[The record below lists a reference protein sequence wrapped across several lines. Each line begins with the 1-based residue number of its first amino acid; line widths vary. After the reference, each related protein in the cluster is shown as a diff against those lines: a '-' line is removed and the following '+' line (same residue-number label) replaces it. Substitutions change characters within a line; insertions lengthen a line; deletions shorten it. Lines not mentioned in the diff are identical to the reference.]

1 MKKFIVSTTINYPT
15 EAYKKYAALKDWT
28 LIIVG
33 DLKTPHKNYSNN
45 KNLIYLHPKDQEKM
59 SNKLSDL
66 IGWNC
71 IQRRNFGYLLAYK
84 MGADLIATVD
94 DDNIPYNFWGKK
106 IHINKFINVDY
117 YKTNYIAFDPLSIFD
132 FHQRLW
138 HRGFPLQLLE
148 TRKNFIKKKKKILFD
163 IQANLWN
170 QAPDIDAINRMNLS
184 NENFKF
190 KKIEP
195 YSSNAYIPFN
205 SQNTILSRKII
216 KNYFLF
222 PHIGRMDDIWAAY
235 YVQSLG
241 YKVIFDNATVYQ
253 ARNYH
258 NIYDD
263 FKKEIIGY
271 KNNFELITNLKK
283 NSLHIK
289 RFLPSKSYQALKI
302 YEKLFI

>member
-15 EAYKKYAALKDWT
+15 VAYKKYAALKEWT

-33 DLKTPHKNYSNN
+33 DLKTPHKHYSTN

-59 SNKLSDL
+59 SNKLSNL

-117 YKTNYIAFDPLSIFD
+117 YKTKNIAFDPLSIFK
-132 FHQRLW
+132 FNQRLW

-148 TRKNFIKKKKKILFD
+148 TRKNFIKKKKKLLFD

-190 KKIEP
+190 KRIEP

-253 ARNYH
+253 DRNYH

-271 KNNFELITNLKK
+271 KNNFELIKNLKK
-283 NSLHIK
+283 NFFYIK
-289 RFLPSKSYQALKI
+289 RFLPKKSYQALKI

>member
-15 EAYKKYAALKDWT
+15 VAYKKYAALKEWT

-33 DLKTPHKNYSNN
+33 DLKTPHKHYSTN

-59 SNKLSDL
+59 SNKLSNL

-117 YKTNYIAFDPLSIFD
+117 YKTKNIAFDPLSIFK
-132 FHQRLW
+132 FNQRLW

-190 KKIEP
+190 KRIEP

-253 ARNYH
+253 DRNYH

-271 KNNFELITNLKK
+271 KNNFELIKNLKK
-283 NSLHIK
+283 NFFYIK
-289 RFLPSKSYQALKI
+289 RFLPKKSYQALKI

>member
-1 MKKFIVSTTINYPT
+1 MKKFIVSTTINSLT
-15 EAYKKYAALKDWT
+15 IAYKKFSSFKDWT
-28 LIIVG
+28 LIVVG
-33 DLKTPHKNYSNN
+33 DLKTPHKYYSTN
-45 KNLIYLHPKDQEKM
+45 KDLIYLHPKDQEKM

-66 IGWNC
+66 IGWKC

-94 DDNIPYNFWGKK
+94 DDNIPYDFWGKK
-106 IHINKFINVDY
+106 IHINKSINVDF
-117 YKTNYIAFDPLSIFD
+117 YKTKNVAFDPLSIFKFD
-132 FHQRLW
+132 QKLW

-148 TRKNFIKKKKKILFD
+148 SRKIFIKTKKKIWFD

-195 YSSNAYIPFN
+195 YSSNAFIPFN

-241 YKVIFDNATVYQ
+241 YKVVFDNATVYQ

-258 NIYDD
+258 NVYDD
-263 FKKEIIGY
+263 FKKETIGY
-271 KNNFELITNLKK
+271 KNNFELIVNLKK
-283 NSLHIK
+283 NSLLIK
-289 RFLPSKSYQALKI
+289 KFLPNKSYQALKI

>member
-1 MKKFIVSTTINYPT
+1 MNKFIVSTTINAPT
-15 EAYKKYAALKDWT
+15 LAYRKYAALKEWT

-33 DLKTPHKNYSNN
+33 DLKTPHKHYSTN

-84 MGADLIATVD
+84 MGAELIATVD

-117 YKTNYIAFDPLSIFD
+117 YKTKNIAFDPLSIFK
-132 FHQRLW
+132 FNQRLW

-148 TRKNFIKKKKKILFD
+148 TRKNFIKKKKKLLFD

-170 QAPDIDAINRMNLS
+170 KAPDIDAINRINLS

-222 PHIGRMDDIWAAY
+222 PHIGRMDDIWAGY

-253 ARNYH
+253 NRNYH

-271 KNNFELITNLKK
+271 KNNFELIKNLKK
-283 NSLHIK
+283 NSFYIK
-289 RFLPSKSYQALKI
+289 IFLPKKSYQALKI

>member
-1 MKKFIVSTTINYPT
+1 MKKFIVTTTINPPT
-15 EAYKKYAALKDWT
+15 IAYSKFTSLKEWT
-28 LIIVG
+28 LIVVG
-33 DLKTPHKNYSNN
+33 DLKTPHKHYSAS
-45 KNLIYLHPKDQEKM
+45 KDLIYLHPKDQEKM
-59 SNKLSDL
+59 SKKLSDL

-106 IHINKFINVDY
+106 IFINKSINVNY
-117 YKTNYIAFDPLSIFD
+117 YKTKDIAFDPLSIFK
-132 FHQRLW
+132 FKQKLW
-138 HRGFPLQLLE
+138 HRGFPLQLLDSK
-148 TRKNFIKKKKKILFD
+148 KNFTKKKKKILFD

-170 QAPDIDAINRMNLS
+170 QAPDIDAINRMNLF
-184 NENFKF
+184 NENFIF
-190 KKIEP
+190 KNIKP
-195 YSSNAYIPFN
+195 YSSNAFIPFN
-205 SQNTILSRKII
+205 SQNTILSRKVI

-241 YKVIFDNATVYQ
+241 YKVVFDNATVYQ

-271 KNNFELITNLKK
+271 KNNFELIVNLKK
-283 NSLHIK
+283 KSSFIK
-289 RFLPSKSYQALKI
+289 KFLPRKSYLAFKI

>member
-15 EAYKKYAALKDWT
+15 IAYKKYVALKEWT

-33 DLKTPHKNYSNN
+33 DLKTPHKHYSNN

-106 IHINKFINVDY
+106 IYINKFMNVDY
-117 YKTNYIAFDPLSIFD
+117 YKTNNIAFDPLSIFK
-132 FHQRLW
+132 FNQRLW

-148 TRKNFIKKKKKILFD
+148 TRKNFIKKKKKMLFD
-163 IQANLWN
+163 IQANLWD

-283 NSLHIK
+283 NPFHIK
-289 RFLPSKSYQALKI
+289 KFLPNNSYQALKI